1 MFNLPIYH
9 SDLFEFQIM
18 KLLLTFFATMTS
30 GFVFEPMNDMQ
41 TDHGLNIGIPS
52 QSSLLVPISRNK
64 RDLIGFNRQGNNN
77 FSHKRRWNNRVGT
90 LL

>member
-1 MFNLPIYH
+1 MFNFSIYH
-9 SDLFEFQIM
+9 SDIFEFQIM
-18 KLLLTFFATMTS
+18 KLLLTFFAAMTS
-30 GFVFEPMNDMQ
+30 GFVFEPMN
-41 TDHGLNIGIPS
+41 
-52 QSSLLVPISRNK
+52 LVPISRNK

>member
-30 GFVFEPMNDMQ
+30 GFVFEPMHDE
-41 TDHGLNIGIPS
+41 
-52 QSSLLVPISRNK
+52 SSLLVPISRNK